1 MRTCSFPL
9 MMRPN
14 GSCAWLASKVGWVAV
29 GQGACDETIGRFSM
43 HARTPQKTRLV
54 AAVAFVAVVAVLALL
69 AGCSAKAT
77 VDGGSPRA
85 VSMSCAAGSDLTET
99 SQYVEARIA
108 FDAPLEASGD
118 VAADLDVTLNGE
130 APDGKTIAVEASV
143 DGDELVVR
151 LVPAAGADGSN
162 ASVYFALYDGDVR
175 IAAKSPD
182 GGLAHVKAAGLSSNA
197 VLDEEC
203 EFTAPSGM
211 EISVT
216 AAGGPDSAPAAV
228 SEGAQGPWAT
238 IDFAQFAQLRCC
250 TWFSMGDG
258 LPIVMM
264 HNHEFARDLP
274 STAAQRFADTVNA
287 NYGDALVAAA
297 DGSSVTVRAIDA
309 SAGPLDPRV
318 CEGFGALPAQGEPGD
333 GALEV
338 SLK

>member
-1 MRTCSFPL
+1 MR
-9 MMRPN
+9 
-14 GSCAWLASKVGWVAV
+14 VALSRLQRQQV
-29 GQGACDETIGRFSM
+29 RDETIERFSM
-43 HARTPQKTRLV
+43 HTRIPQKALLAATIALA
-54 AAVAFVAVVAVLALL
+54 AAVMALALL
-69 AGCSAKAT
+69 AGCSTKAT
-77 VDGGSPRA
+77 VDAGSPRA

-130 APDGKTIAVEASV
+130 TPDSKTIAVEASV

-175 IAAKSPD
+175 IAAKSSD
-182 GGLAHVKAAGLSSNA
+182 GGLAHVKAAGSSSSA
-197 VLDEEC
+197 VLDEAC

-211 EISVT
+211 EISVA
-216 AAGGPDSAPAAV
+216 AAGEADSAPAAV
-228 SEGAQGPWAT
+228 AEGAQGPWAT

-287 NYGDALVAAA
+287 NYGDALVAVA
-297 DGSSVTVRAIDA
+297 DGSSVTVRAIGA
-309 SAGPLDPRV
+309 TAGSLNPRV
-318 CEGFGALPAQGEPGD
+318 CEGFGALPAQGVPGD

>member
-1 MRTCSFPL
+1 MHTRIPEKVI
-9 MMRPN
+9 
-14 GSCAWLASKVGWVAV
+14 AAAALAFA
-29 GQGACDETIGRFSM
+29 
-43 HARTPQKTRLV
+43 
-54 AAVAFVAVVAVLALL
+54 AAVAALALL

-77 VDGGSPRA
+77 VDEGSPRA

-108 FDAPLEASGD
+108 FGAPLEESGD

-130 APDGKTIAVEASV
+130 AVDGKTIAVKASV

-151 LVPAAGADGSN
+151 LEPAAGADGSN
-162 ASVYFALYDGDVR
+162 AAVYFALYDGDVR
-175 IAAKSPD
+175 IAAKSSD
-182 GGLAHVKAAGLSSNA
+182 GGLDHVKAAGSSSNA
-197 VLDEEC
+197 VLDKAC

-211 EISVT
+211 EISVA
-216 AAGGPDSAPAAV
+216 AAGEADSAPVAV
-228 SEGAQGPWAT
+228 ADGAKGPWAT
-238 IDFAQFAQLRCC
+238 IDFDQFAQLRCC
-250 TWFSMGDG
+250 TWFSMGDD

-297 DGSSVTVRAIDA
+297 DGSSVTVRAVA
-309 SAGPLDPRV
+309 AAAGPLNPCV
-318 CEGFGALPAQGEPGD
+318 CEGFGALPAQGVPGN

-338 SLK
+338 SLR

>member
-1 MRTCSFPL
+1 
-9 MMRPN
+9 MMCPN
-14 GSCAWLASKVGWVAV
+14 GSCAWLASKVGRVAV
-29 GQGACDETIGRFSM
+29 GQGARDETIGWFSM
-43 HARTPQKTRLV
+43 HARIPQKTRLV
-54 AAVAFVAVVAVLALL
+54 VAVAFAAVVAVLALL
-69 AGCSAKAT
+69 VGCSTKAT

-130 APDGKTIAVEASV
+130 VPDGKTIAIEASV

-197 VLDEEC
+197 VLDKAC

-216 AAGGPDSAPAAV
+216 AAGGSDSAPAAV

-287 NYGDALVAAA
+287 NYGDALVAVV

-309 SAGPLDPRV
+309 SAGSLDPRV